1 VILVRLSFVA
11 TFALVATSALAEAQ
25 TSGDGSATLA
35 AAVVTHSGAQQGAPA
50 AGASP
55 QAALLQAPAPAPQTA
70 PASPAP
76 TPAAPT
82 PTPARV
88 VAGQDGFA
96 IESGNGDFRLQIG
109 LLVHA
114 DGRFALD
121 DTNDQVVDMF
131 VIRRVRPYLRGR
143 LARRFEFY
151 LNPDFAGS
159 TLVIQDAYLDTIF
172 TPAFRVRTGKAK
184 TPFGM
189 ERLHPASNL
198 LFMER
203 ALPNA
208 LVPNRD
214 VGIQVLGDVAGGLV
228 SYLGGVMNGV
238 PDGASADVDTT
249 DSKDLAGRFIVRPFN
264 RLPATSPLR
273 GLHLAISG
281 SSGRATGTAALPTL
295 RTQTLSQPFF
305 SYSTGATA
313 AVADGTRTRYS
324 PQVWHFYRAFG
335 GWAEYVHTETPVRRG
350 TVIEDI
356 AHDAWQLTGSWVLT
370 GENATDAGAGV
381 RPRANFDFGNGNWGA
396 FQIAARY
403 HSLRVDE
410 DAFILGLAAPGASRT
425 ADAWTVGLN
434 WYLTGNI
441 RYTFNFERTVF
452 DDDPEGPR
460 RAENA
465 LGLRTQLSF

>member
-1 VILVRLSFVA
+1 MSFV
-11 TFALVATSALAEAQ
+11 SR
-25 TSGDGSATLA
+25 SD
-35 AAVVTHSGAQQGAPA
+35 APA
-50 AGASP
+50 AVAAMRAELAHTRAFLLAVALFLP
-55 QAALLQAPAPAPQTA
+55 AAALAQAPAPSGSATPGAAPQQAA
-70 PASPAP
+70 PAPP
-76 TPAAPT
+76 
-82 PTPARV
+82 RL

-96 IESGNGDFRLQIG
+96 IESGNGDYRLQIG
-109 LLVHA
+109 VLLHA

-121 DTNDQVVDMF
+121 DENGQVVDTF
-131 VIRRVRPYLRGR
+131 AARRARPYLRGR
-143 LARRFEFY
+143 IARRFEFY

-159 TLVIQDAYLDTIF
+159 TLVLQDAYLDTIF
-172 TPAFRVRTGKAK
+172 APAFRVRAGKAK

-214 VGIQVLGDVAGGLV
+214 VGIQALGDLAGGVV

-238 PDGASADVDTT
+238 PDGGSADLDTT
-249 DSKDLAGRFIVRPFN
+249 DSKDVAGRFIVRPFN
-264 RLPATSPLR
+264 RLPATSRLR
-273 GLHLAISG
+273 GLNLAISA
-281 SSGRATGTAALPTL
+281 SSGRATGAAALPTL
-295 RTQTLSQPFF
+295 RTQMLSQPFF
-305 SYSTGATA
+305 SYATGATA

-324 PQVWHFYRAFG
+324 PQVWYFHRAFG
-335 GWAEYVHTETPVRRG
+335 GWAEYVHTDTPVRRG
-350 TVIEDI
+350 AVLEDI
-356 AHDAWQLTGSWVLT
+356 AHDAWQITGSWVLT
-370 GENATDAGAGV
+370 GESATDAGAGV

-403 HSLRVDE
+403 HSLRVDA
-410 DAFILGLAAPGASRT
+410 DALTLALAAPAASRT

-452 DDDPEGPR
+452 DDDPDGPR
-460 RAENA
+460 RAENG